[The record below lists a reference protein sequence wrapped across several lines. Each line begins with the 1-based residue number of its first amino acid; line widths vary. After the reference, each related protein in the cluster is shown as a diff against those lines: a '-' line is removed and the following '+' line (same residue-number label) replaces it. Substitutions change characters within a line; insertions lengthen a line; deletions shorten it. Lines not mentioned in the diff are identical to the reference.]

1 MAILRNFLNFL
12 VGRDLHLFPVFHLGR
27 HISSM
32 MAMWHVDA
40 PRWFVYK
47 LQKLYGHAIG
57 KFGVLGTLW
66 VVVIVAA
73 VSGFLS
79 LIISYRSS
87 IRKRVQQVEQRLAL
101 GIVYRDTRS
110 STPRKPPE
118 KVIRALEL
126 HPSFLNTTDN
136 VMSLGQY
143 LSSLRINPLELKN
156 GDDNNNSSLPRF
168 VERELEATI
177 ASILLQNFGPRLGGA
192 LLPML
197 GISKI
202 DSWIA
207 NVSARIATFVASY
220 LLVEASHQWDPTE
233 DRGVFPFS
241 ISEIVSF
248 VNLNQKFRSNPP
260 TDVSTSTTKTNLQGS
275 PTENH
280 NPSPL
285 KWMSRGEIGYSPSF
299 VSDEE
304 VAAKTSVS
312 QNIGDDTYKPAMQ
325 TELLLPNPFIMQ
337 DHFQA
342 AIHGLEDRIRAQ
354 THVTAVNGGANAES
368 VTTTMEYEPNDRSL
382 PAPILINERVLPGL
396 HIG

>member
-1 MAILRNFLNFL
+1 MMVIWPEDALRGFLYEPRKVLGHMINIL
-12 VGRDLHLFPVFHLGR
+12 
-27 HISSM
+27 
-32 MAMWHVDA
+32 
-40 PRWFVYK
+40 
-47 LQKLYGHAIG
+47 
-57 KFGVLGTLW
+57 GVWGTLW
-66 VVVIVAA
+66 AVVA
-73 VSGFLS
+73 VTILFGILS
-79 LIISYRSS
+79 SIMHYRGA

-101 GIVYRDTRS
+101 GIIYRDSTTT
-110 STPRKPPE
+110 TPRRHPK

-126 HPSFLNTTDN
+126 YPSLLKTTDN

-143 LSSLRINPLELKN
+143 LSSLRINPLELQN
-156 GDDNNNSSLPRF
+156 GDDNNNNNSSLPRF

-207 NVSARIATFVASY
+207 TVSARIATFVASY

-260 TDVSTSTTKTNLQGS
+260 AATTTTTTKTNPQDS
-275 PTENH
+275 PTEPPK
-280 NPSPL
+280 PSPL
-285 KWMSRGEIGYSPSF
+285 TWMSRGEIGYSPSF
-299 VSDEE
+299 ASDGQGSNDD
-304 VAAKTSVS
+304 ATKHKT
-312 QNIGDDTYKPAMQ
+312 AMQ
-325 TELLLPNPFIMQ
+325 RKPLLPNPFIMK

-342 AIHGLEDRIRAQ
+342 AILGLEDRIRAQ

-368 VTTTMEYEPNDRSL
+368 VTTTREYEPDDRSL
-382 PAPILINERVLPGL
+382 PAPIPINERVLPGL
-396 HIG
+396 HMG